1 MIRTFLS
8 LLDLPISAG
17 SFFVIDDAG
26 HHGKRRKKSFSDQ
39 EASSE
44 ESNGQSSS
52 PYGNSQAIVTGS
64 TTGTSCNLQVSLV
77 SKSARREL
85 RKQKHIAAEKVCD
98 ICGWPMLSGKDV
110 TTLLNCNTG
119 NLACSSRNSS
129 GVSKFQ
135 NSIDFC
141 VSVFIED
148 TLFLTVFFEDK
159 HETYLP
165 FVQRK
170 IR

>member
-1 MIRTFLS
+1 MIWVGNCLLMIRTFLS

-64 TTGTSCNLQVSLV
+64 TTGTSNCDWLYNRHLMQSSSYPRIQVCKERV
-77 SKSARREL
+77 EE
-85 RKQKHIAAEKVCD
+85 AEAHR
-98 ICGWPMLSGKDV
+98 S
-110 TTLLNCNTG
+110 
-119 NLACSSRNSS
+119 
-129 GVSKFQ
+129 
-135 NSIDFC
+135 
-141 VSVFIED
+141 
-148 TLFLTVFFEDK
+148 
-159 HETYLP
+159 
-165 FVQRK
+165 
-170 IR
+170 

>member
-1 MIRTFLS
+1 
-8 LLDLPISAG
+8 
-17 SFFVIDDAG
+17 
-26 HHGKRRKKSFSDQ
+26 
-39 EASSE
+39 
-44 ESNGQSSS
+44 
-52 PYGNSQAIVTGS
+52 VTGS
-64 TTGTSCNLQVSLV
+64 TTGTSCNLQVTLV

-85 RKQKHIAAEKVCD
+85 RKQKRIAAEKVCD